1 MKKSII
7 YGALGILM
15 GLGVSSTAAPKP
27 KPHSHSTDLSAR
39 AGVSIIPLR
48 HEPGFAVMVDK
59 PMPGRSMVIITN
71 EDETYTFKNV
81 LTDARRFEKRYN
93 LAQLDAGNYTIE
105 VHSKDH
111 DIKTNFY
118 VYNKPQGKVVFVK

>member
-27 KPHSHSTDLSAR
+27 RHHHTDLSAR

-59 PMPGRSMVIITN
+59 PIPGRSMVIITN
-71 EDETYTFKNV
+71 QDETYTFKNV
-81 LTDARRFEKRYN
+81 LTDAKRFEKRYN
-93 LAQLDAGNYTIE
+93 LAFLDAGNYTLE
-105 VHSKDH
+105 VHSKNH

-118 VYNKPQGKVVFVK
+118 VYNKPQGKVIFVK

>member
-7 YGALGILM
+7 YGAMGILM

-27 KPHSHSTDLSAR
+27 KHHDKDLSVR

-59 PMPGRSMVIITN
+59 PMPSRSVVIITN
-71 EDETYTFKNV
+71 QDETYTFKEV
-81 LTDARRFEKRYN
+81 LTDRSRFEKKYN
-93 LAQLDAGNYTIE
+93 LSTLDAGNYVLE
-105 VHSKDH
+105 VHSKGH

-118 VYNKPQGKVVFVK
+118 VYNKPQGKVIFVQ